1 MEDLTRQRE
10 KEVLR
15 VASAELFV
23 QAVSRCFYISLVCL
37 VSFFLFSFT
46 SFHFIHEMD
55 PSITLW
61 SNTWPRIIF
70 NCIPCA
76 LLAWFLKKSKTAAN
90 RKIIIWTLC
99 YGIIFNL
106 SGWIHLWPLALKGHP
121 EVLLY
126 ISGVNGTYFFGAW
139 VIMAVPPAI
148 MFYCFA
154 ISITTIWIP
163 LGYVSYLTSNKAIFL
178 TITNDTAFLNLLGF
192 VAGYFV
198 SRLYKELAVLK
209 TTQQLE
215 TAKFLGNN
223 VYSAI
228 FEGKEELLKEETRN
242 GYILFMD
249 IRDSTQMT
257 SLYRERWETFG
268 KEWMSAASK
277 IVPSHRGSLLKT
289 GGDSLLI
296 TFGVFDEAPVD
307 LSDIPGIE
315 REEIMAEERRW
326 KELTFHCF
334 NCTHKLIEQF
344 QLISDKHFP
353 ELALRIGAGIDR
365 GPVKRGL
372 RGSEHKMEL
381 DIWGDRVNCAARL
394 QDYAKNVATRFD
406 ADSSVLIVSPFAC
419 DYIDEKT
426 DFRTT
431 LVDGSG
437 IKDFPGIKWV
447 LAREYKY
454 RVKNRMDPGIKAV

>member
-10 KEVLR
+10 EEVMR
-15 VASAELFV
+15 VASAELFE

-37 VSFFLFSFT
+37 LSFFLFGFT
-46 SFHFIHEMD
+46 SFHFLHEMD
-55 PSITLW
+55 PSISLW
-61 SNTWPRIIF
+61 NNTWPRILF
-70 NCIPCA
+70 NCVPWILIA
-76 LLAWFLKKSKTAAN
+76 IFLKKSKMPAKK
-90 RKIIIWTLC
+90 KIILWTIF
-99 YGIIFNL
+99 YGILFNITA
-106 SGWIHLWPLALKGHP
+106 WIHVWPLALSGHP
-121 EVLLY
+121 DVLLY
-126 ISGVNGTYFFGAW
+126 ISGSNGAYFFGAW
-139 VIMAVPPAI
+139 VILAVPPSI
-148 MFYCFA
+148 MLYCL
-154 ISITTIWIP
+154 IINILTIWVP
-163 LGYVSYLTSNKAIFL
+163 LYTVASQVNNSAVFYTLI
-178 TITNDTAFLNLLGF
+178 NDTAFLNILGF
-192 VAGYFV
+192 VGGYFV

-257 SLYRERWETFG
+257 SLYRDRWETFG
-268 KEWMSAASK
+268 KEWMAAASK
-277 IVPSHRGSLLKT
+277 IVPAHRGSLLKT

-353 ELALRIGAGIDR
+353 EHSLRIGAGIDR

-431 LVDGSG
+431 PVDGSG

-454 RVKNRMDPGIKAV
+454 RVRNRMDPGIKAV